1 MNQGLFHMS
10 KSKSDINFTW
20 IEIVIATE
28 IAGHLVPLFQNES
41 SCKKLHTKMSLICR
55 MKMKMLADRNT
66 FSYEKFLKKTRF
78 ETEAKD
84 NSEMNY

>member
-1 MNQGLFHMS
+1 M
-10 KSKSDINFTW
+10 
-20 IEIVIATE
+20 
-28 IAGHLVPLFQNES
+28 PLFQNES

>member
-1 MNQGLFHMS
+1 
-10 KSKSDINFTW
+10 
-20 IEIVIATE
+20 
-28 IAGHLVPLFQNES
+28 
-41 SCKKLHTKMSLICR
+41 MSLICR